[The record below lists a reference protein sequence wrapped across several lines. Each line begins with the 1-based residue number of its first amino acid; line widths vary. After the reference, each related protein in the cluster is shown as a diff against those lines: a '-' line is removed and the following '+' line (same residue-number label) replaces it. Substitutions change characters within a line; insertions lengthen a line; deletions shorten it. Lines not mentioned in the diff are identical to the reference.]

1 MRKLRTT
8 IVLLAFGLAACSSGD
23 PGSAEKA
30 TPSPEPPVTTTV
42 PEVTTTTVPEPVQ
55 VEQAPPT
62 TEPEPEHVHPPVTVA
77 RSRTTTTVHQPW
89 TIEQPA
95 PQGRSTSTGSGACG
109 GSLPPCS
116 VMGAESGGDPGAVNA
131 TGCGGRG
138 CYGKWQFDPRTSQG
152 LGYAGVMTDYP
163 ESVQDE
169 AAATLWDGGRGCS
182 AWDAC

>member
-8 IVLLAFGLAACSSGD
+8 IVLLALGLAACSSGD
-23 PGSAEKA
+23 PGSAEKETTA
-30 TPSPEPPVTTTV
+30 PEVPVTTTV

-62 TEPEPEHVHPPVTVA
+62 TEPEHVHPPVTAA
-77 RSRTTTTVHQPW
+77 RTRITVPPTTVY
-89 TIEQPA
+89 EAPA
-95 PQGRSTSTGSGACG
+95 PQGRSTSTGSGSGSCG
-109 GSLPPCS
+109 GNLPPCS

-131 TGCGGRG
+131 TGCDGRG

-152 LGYAGVMTDYP
+152 LGYPGVMTDYP

-169 AAATLWDGGRGCS
+169 AAAALWAGGRGCS
-182 AWDAC
+182 HWNAC